1 MKNFE
6 KFLTKKN
13 IFLLVLIVVLLYFS
27 DVFTGSMREGN
38 AANISQANKRQ
49 HNAYLKNV
57 DDTII
62 NIKRFA
68 TAAPDIRQDI
78 VNNIVKQLENLRKK
92 LENNTKRK
100 DIISKGKDVLKD
112 INELINIALDAKVS
126 KEQIKFLSNA
136 KKEIK
141 DLID

>member
-27 DVFTGSMREGN
+27 DVFSGSMREGN
-38 AANISQANKRQ
+38 AVNTMAVNRRR
-49 HNAYLKNV
+49 HNGYLKNV
-57 DDTII
+57 DDATI
-62 NIKRFA
+62 NIKKL
-68 TAAPDIRQDI
+68 TITPNITQDI
-78 VNNIVKQLENLRKK
+78 VNNILNQLANLRNN
-92 LENNTKRK
+92 LDNNTKRN
-100 DIISKGKDVLKD
+100 DIISKGKTVRKD

-136 KKEIK
+136 KKEIN
-141 DLID
+141 DIID